1 MAFNILDAVKGYLT
15 PELLGQAASYL
26 GESDSSISRAVS
38 GLVPAALTGI
48 INKAEAPGGASAIF
62 DLAQKAL
69 GSGILGNLA
78 SGFTQGGGGI
88 PDFAPGLLNGIFGDK
103 VGHIANTIAGW
114 AGIKG
119 SSAASLLGS
128 IAPLALGLLGKNAS
142 ENGLSAGSLLSM
154 LSAQKS
160 SILSALPGGLSLGN
174 LFGAVH
180 TPSPAAHVHEAP
192 KRPGG
197 WLMPLLLGV
206 AAVALLLYLVKGCGG
221 HKEEVQEAAITHD
234 TIAAPAP
241 VTAAPAK
248 SYLKLK
254 LADGSEVDVYEGGFE
269 SALVNC
275 LNDATC
281 VAGKD
286 KWFDFDDVNFE
297 VGSAK
302 LTDSSMRQIANIATI
317 LKAYPKAK
325 IKIGGY
331 TDKTGD
337 AAVNKKLSQER
348 ADAVLAAIKA
358 KGGNAGQLVGA
369 EGYGSEFAKMPATAS
384 DEERKSDRRMA
395 VQLRE
400 K

>member
-1 MAFNILDAVKGYLT
+1 M
-15 PELLGQAASYL
+15 
-26 GESDSSISRAVS
+26 
-38 GLVPAALTGI
+38 
-48 INKAEAPGGASAIF
+48 

-88 PDFAPGLLNGIFGDK
+88 PDAGPSLLSGIFGDK

-119 SSAASLLGS
+119 SSVASLLGS
-128 IAPLALGLLGKNAS
+128 IAPLALGLLGKHAS
-142 ENGLSAGSLLSM
+142 DSGLSASGLVSM
-154 LSAQKS
+154 LSSQKS
-160 SILSALPGGLSLGN
+160 NILSSLPGGLSLGS
-174 LFGAVH
+174 LFGG
-180 TPSPAAHVHEAP
+180 SEAP
-192 KRPGG
+192 RGAAAPVHHDEPKKSGG

-221 HKEEVQEAAITHD
+221 HKEESHEMAPVTTDTVATAPAAT
-234 TIAAPAP
+234 PAP
-241 VTAAPAK
+241 VTAAK
-248 SYLKLK
+248 STLKLK
-254 LADGSEVDVYEGGFE
+254 LADGTEVDVYEGGFE

-302 LTDSSMRQIANIATI
+302 LTEASMRQIGNIATI

-358 KGGNAGQLVGA
+358 KGTNEAQLAGA
-369 EGYGSEFAKMPATAS
+369 EGYGSEFAKVAATAS
-384 DEERKSDRRMA
+384 DEERKVDRRMA